1 MIFHIITLFPEM
13 FSSFLGNGV
22 IGRAIDKKIISIR
35 LSNLRDF
42 AVDKHGSVDDYQYG
56 GGPGMLLRPEPV
68 FMSYES
74 IIESSEVTID
84 DPVVLLTP
92 QGSTLKQPLLE
103 SFSSY
108 KNIVLICGRY
118 EGIDERVT
126 KDIVSH
132 EISIGDYIITGG
144 ELGAMLFIESLG
156 RLIPGVLGSSDSNK
170 TESFSSGILDYPQY
184 TRPATYKDLRV
195 PDVLL
200 SGDHK
205 KIELW
210 RRKMAL
216 KRTLKRRP
224 DLLEKIELS
233 NLDKE
238 LLAEEE

>member
-1 MIFHIITLFPEM
+1 MIFHVITLFPEM
-13 FSSFLGNGV
+13 FTSFLDYGV
-22 IGRAIDKKIISIR
+22 IGRAITKEIIDVR

-42 AVDKHGSVDDYQYG
+42 AIDKHGTVDDYQYG

-68 FMSYES
+68 FISYEN
-74 IIESSEVTID
+74 IVESSDLATD

-92 QGSTLKQPLLE
+92 QGSTLNQPLLE
-103 SFSSY
+103 SFTSY

-118 EGIDERVT
+118 EGVDERVT
-126 KDIVSH
+126 QGLVSH

-144 ELGAMLFIESLG
+144 ELGAMLFIESLS
-156 RLIPGVLGSSDSNK
+156 RLVPGVLGSSDSNK

-184 TRPATYKDLRV
+184 TRPAIYKDLKV

-205 KIELW
+205 KIKLW

-216 KRTLKRRP
+216 KRTLERRP
-224 DLLEKIELS
+224 DLLENVELS
-233 NLDKE
+233 FQDEE
-238 LLAEEE
+238 LLVEEE

>member
-1 MIFHIITLFPEM
+1 VIFHVITLFPEI
-13 FSSFLGNGV
+13 FTSFLDNGV
-22 IGRAIDKKIISIR
+22 IGRAMTKEIINVR
-35 LSNLRDF
+35 FSNLRDF
-42 AVDKHGSVDDYQYG
+42 AVDKHGAVDDYQYG

-68 FMSYES
+68 FMSYDS
-74 IIESSEVTID
+74 IVESSELTTD

-92 QGSTLKQPLLE
+92 QGSTLNQPLLE

-118 EGIDERVT
+118 EGIDERVSQNL
-126 KDIVSH
+126 VSH

-144 ELGAMLFIESLG
+144 ELGAMLFIESLS
-156 RLIPGVLGSSDSNK
+156 RLVPGVLGSSDSNK
-170 TESFSSGILDYPQY
+170 SESFSSGILDYPQY
-184 TRPATYKDLRV
+184 TRPAVYRDLKV

-216 KRTLKRRP
+216 KRTLERRP
-224 DLLEKIELS
+224 DLLENVELTFQ
-233 NLDKE
+233 DKE
-238 LLAEEE
+238 LLGDEE

>member
-1 MIFHIITLFPEM
+1 VIFYVITLFPEL
-13 FSSFLGNGV
+13 FTSFLGNGV
-22 IGRAIDKKIISIR
+22 IGRAITKEIIDVR

-42 AVDKHGSVDDYQYG
+42 AVDKHGTVDDYQYG

-68 FMSYES
+68 FMSYDS
-74 IIESSEVTID
+74 IIESSEVSTD

-92 QGSTLKQPLLE
+92 QGSTLNQPVLE

-126 KDIVSH
+126 QDLVSH

-144 ELGAMLFIESLG
+144 ELGAMLFIESLS
-156 RLIPGVLGSSDSNK
+156 RLVPGVLGSSDSNK
-170 TESFSSGILDYPQY
+170 SESFSSGILDYPQY
-184 TRPATYKDLRV
+184 TRPAVYRDLKV

-216 KRTLKRRP
+216 KRTLERRP
-224 DLLEKIELS
+224 DLLENVELTFQ
-233 NLDKE
+233 DKE
-238 LLAEEE
+238 LLGDEE

>member
-1 MIFHIITLFPEM
+1 MIFHVITLFPEM
-13 FSSFLGNGV
+13 FTSFLDYGV
-22 IGRAIDKKIISIR
+22 IGRAITKEIIDVR

-42 AVDKHGSVDDYQYG
+42 AIDKHGTVDDYQYG

-68 FMSYES
+68 FISYEA
-74 IIESSEVTID
+74 IVESSELTTD

-92 QGSTLKQPLLE
+92 QGSTLNQPLLE
-103 SFSSY
+103 SFTSY

-118 EGIDERVT
+118 EGVDERVAQGL
-126 KDIVSH
+126 VSH

-144 ELGAMLFIESLG
+144 ELGAMLFIESLS
-156 RLIPGVLGSSDSNK
+156 RLVPGVLGSSDSNK

-184 TRPATYKDLRV
+184 TRPAIYKDLKV

-205 KIELW
+205 KIKLW

-216 KRTLKRRP
+216 KRTLERRP
-224 DLLEKIELS
+224 DLLENVELS
-233 NLDKE
+233 FQDEE
-238 LLAEEE
+238 LLVEEE